1 MRVEGEKMDW
11 LDRMNGAMDYIE
23 ENLLSEID
31 YEILAQKAQ
40 CSNYHFQKMFSFI
53 TDVSISEYVRRRRL
67 TLAAFDLQKSDIK
80 VIDCAIKYGYD
91 SPVSFTR
98 AFQSCHGIV
107 PSRVRDEGVS
117 LKAFPRIT
125 FQLTLK
131 GEVEMN
137 YRIESVKAFKVHGVE
152 FIVKNTNEENFTS
165 IPEFWDTNYANGTV
179 KRLEQI
185 TLNNPVK
192 NLCNVN
198 AIMCYET
205 TSEDTFP
212 YMIGL
217 VDFSGDSVVPS
228 DLKTVDVNAYTW
240 AIFRTENH
248 KPSETVEKIQAL
260 WKRIFPEW
268 FPNSGYEHAEGPD
281 MELYFMLDDNLSYS
295 EVWIPVVRK

>member
-1 MRVEGEKMDW
+1 MDW
-11 LDRMNGAMDYIE
+11 LDRMNNAMDYIE
-23 ENLLSEID
+23 DNLLGEVD
-31 YEILAQKAQ
+31 YELLAKKAQ

-53 TDVSISEYVRRRRL
+53 TDVTISEYIRRRRL
-67 TLAAFDLQKSDIK
+67 TLAAFDLQKSNMK
-80 VIDCAIKYGYD
+80 VIDCAMKYGYD

-98 AFQSCHGIV
+98 AFQNCHGIV
-107 PSRVRDEGVS
+107 PSRVKEEGVS

-137 YRIESVKAFKVHGVE
+137 YRIETVKPFKAHGVE
-152 FIVKNTNEENFTS
+152 FIAKNTSDENFIS
-165 IPEFWDTNYANGTV
+165 IPEFWDKNYANGTV

-185 TLNNPVK
+185 VLNNPIK
-192 NLCNVN
+192 NLSKVN
-198 AIMCYET
+198 ALMCYET

-228 DLKTVDVNAYTW
+228 DLKTIDIKAYTW

-248 KPSETVEKIQAL
+248 GPNETVAKIQEL
-260 WKRIFPEW
+260 WNRIFPEW

-281 MELYFMLDDNLSYS
+281 MELFYTLDNNLYYS
-295 EVWIPVVRK
+295 EVWIPVVKK